1 MSQVVDRI
9 KDAVGAKRMV
19 LGGGNV
25 KSIEKLP
32 PDTSLGDSRN
42 AFMGG
47 FRPWDR
53 KSKALPA
60 LSFWEFGDS
69 DRCRE
74 RIS

>member
-1 MSQVVDRI
+1 MTHVVDRI
-9 KDAVGAKRMV
+9 KDALGAKHVV

-25 KSIEKLP
+25 KSIEKLS
-32 PDTSLGDSRN
+32 PDTSLGDNRN

-47 FRPWDR
+47 LRPWDR

-69 DRCRE
+69 GRCQE
-74 RIS
+74 RIP